1 MAAVRWTLGAR
12 EDLREIVEYIGQ
24 DSTAYA
30 AAMAGRLI
38 AAAERLAHHPRLGRV
53 VPEYENETIRELIVG
68 SYRLV
73 YRVRGRRVGIVAVVR
88 ASRDLIRKTAAEPW
102 DFA

>member
-1 MAAVRWTLGAR
+1 VATVRWTLGAR
-12 EDLREIVEYIGQ
+12 EDLREIIEYISQ

-30 AAMAGRLI
+30 AAMAGRLV
-38 AAAERLAHHPRLGRV
+38 AAVERLERHPQLGRV
-53 VPEYENETIRELIVG
+53 VPEYEDETIRELIVG

-73 YRVRGRRVGIVAVVR
+73 YRVRGRRIGIVAVVH
-88 ASRDLIRKTAAEPW
+88 ASRDLLRKMAGEPW